1 VPGASSFADASIAE
15 FRSQLRSWLARVAPD
30 YAARASSGVE
40 DIEFRRAW
48 ENEIVKAGY
57 NCLSWPAEY
66 GGQGLGPIEDF
77 VFAEEC
83 ITAGVPEGL
92 GRIGRLLTAPALFG
106 HGTAEQKARFLPR
119 ILRQDDIWCQ
129 GFSEPGAGSDLA
141 SVQTSAR
148 RQGDVYLVNGQKIWT
163 SFGHY
168 ADWCLLLTRTSAG
181 AARHRGLT
189 MFAMPMHQPGVQPRR
204 IRQISGDS
212 EFSEV
217 FYDQAEVS
225 ADCRIGAEGEGW
237 RVAMT
242 ILTAERGVGFAALA
256 LNEHTRLLSLLDH
269 CVGDDPAARG
279 EAARL
284 RDRVEVTR
292 WQVMRAIERMGA
304 RRDPTPSASI
314 MKLVWSELT
323 QDVIR
328 TGFELDCAEHRDR
341 WRYLELDARS
351 DTIASGSSEI
361 QRNIIGE
368 RVLGLPK

>member
-1 VPGASSFADASIAE
+1 
-15 FRSQLRSWLARVAPD
+15 
-30 YAARASSGVE
+30 
-40 DIEFRRAW
+40 
-48 ENEIVKAGY
+48 
-57 NCLSWPAEY
+57 
-66 GGQGLGPIEDF
+66 
-77 VFAEEC
+77 
-83 ITAGVPEGL
+83 
-92 GRIGRLLTAPALFG
+92 
-106 HGTAEQKARFLPR
+106 
-119 ILRQDDIWCQ
+119 
-129 GFSEPGAGSDLA
+129 
-141 SVQTSAR
+141 
-148 RQGDVYLVNGQKIWT
+148 
-163 SFGHY
+163 
-168 ADWCLLLTRTSAG
+168 
-181 AARHRGLT
+181 

-256 LNEHTRLLSLLDH
+256 LNEHTRLLGLLDH
-269 CVGDDPAARG
+269 CARDDPAARG

-304 RRDPTPSASI
+304 QRDPTPSASI

-328 TGFELDCAEHRDR
+328 TGFELDCAAAPRPLALPGTRCPVRHHRLGFLGDPAEHHRR
-341 WRYLELDARS
+341 
-351 DTIASGSSEI
+351 ASPRAPEVGKG
-361 QRNIIGE
+361 QCTRN
-368 RVLGLPK
+368 